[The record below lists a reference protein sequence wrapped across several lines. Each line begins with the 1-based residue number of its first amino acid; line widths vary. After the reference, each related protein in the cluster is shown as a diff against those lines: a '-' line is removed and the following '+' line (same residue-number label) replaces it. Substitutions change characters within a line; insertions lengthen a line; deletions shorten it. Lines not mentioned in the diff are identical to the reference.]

1 MKNISGEAGLKIH
14 ASTSK
19 IVLKSIYFGWS
30 ETNIAAMWQISRKIT
45 RKNTLKKRAWQ
56 THGRTHEHLRYYYMT
71 SPTGASNVLSSAYAG
86 RDCVI
91 LSSALS
97 FKDGMPPAAPAEGLG
112 FLAWHWAHSIVCVFL
127 RQIIRRLCRSSIS
140 FIIYRRTLRGPSGGS
155 CGGLRVEWIVFSHN
169 IAYESLHKRKN
180 QFIFAIF

>member
-1 MKNISGEAGLKIH
+1 MFLIFYIRIH
-14 ASTSK
+14 T
-19 IVLKSIYFGWS
+19 GWS
-30 ETNIAAMWQISRKIT
+30 ETNIAATWQISRKIM
-45 RKNTLKKRAWQ
+45 RKNTPKKRAWH
-56 THGRTHEHLRYYYMT
+56 THTRTHRQLRYYYLT

-127 RQIIRRLCRSSIS
+127 RQIIRRLYRSSIS
-140 FIIYRRTLRGPSGGS
+140 FFIYRRTLRGPSGGS
-155 CGGLRVEWIVFSHN
+155 CGGLRVEWIVFSHS
-169 IAYESLHKRKN
+169 IAYESLHKRKIN
-180 QFIFAIF
+180 LFLRFF